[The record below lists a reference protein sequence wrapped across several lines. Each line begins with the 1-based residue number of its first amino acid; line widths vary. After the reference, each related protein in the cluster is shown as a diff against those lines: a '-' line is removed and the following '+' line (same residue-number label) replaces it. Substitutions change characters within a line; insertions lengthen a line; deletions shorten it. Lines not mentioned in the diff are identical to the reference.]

1 VTTEVERRV
10 VALVTRLVVRGFVVE
25 VAVRTLVDVERWVVS
40 DVVSFKAVVMVG
52 FLVDVTVTRM
62 MVKTSDTTVTFMASI
77 MIKETPVVCTL
88 SGDHVNFPVLA
99 VPITTSSMTTVRSVA
114 PAGTTWMSRGPVSPV
129 VSHIISCGVPTAHES
144 PAIGLCIAACATA
157 EKPTRKKERIDR
169 ILYIGVLT
177 DGCNII

>member
-25 VAVRTLVDVERWVVS
+25 VAVRTLVDVERWVVR

-77 MIKETPVVCTL
+77 MIKEIPVVCTL
-88 SGDHVNFPVLA
+88 SGAHVNFPVFA
-99 VPITTSSMTTVRSVA
+99 VPIITVSMTTVRSTA

-144 PAIGLCIAACATA
+144 PAIGLCIAACTTA
-157 EKPTRKKERIDR
+157 EKPTRKKERIEDR
-169 ILYIGVLT
+169 ILYWSA
-177 DGCNII
+177 DGRM